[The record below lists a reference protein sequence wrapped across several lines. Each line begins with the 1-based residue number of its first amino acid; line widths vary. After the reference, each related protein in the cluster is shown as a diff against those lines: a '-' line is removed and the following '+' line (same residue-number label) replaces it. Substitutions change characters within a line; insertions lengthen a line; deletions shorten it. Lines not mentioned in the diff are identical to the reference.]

1 MAAAGVPAAARTEA
15 AMAGDEFLKLVKDA
29 TWTNFHGTVTVP
41 IKGLWKI
48 SNPSAAASL
57 DNMRATAARI
67 QGLIRD
73 AIQQK
78 VRLRAVGSRW
88 SFSEV
93 AAAKDGWALQTSSL
107 NHDFVI
113 GKSVVAPEYGGDPK
127 ELVFVQAG
135 TSVAEINL
143 KIEKADRRRSLRT
156 MGASNGQTVAGLIGT
171 GAHGSAI
178 DLGAAE
184 GEVMGLQLLTGTR
197 NLWLEDP
204 DRPVMSKGF
213 AALLGAELVRDK
225 LLFRAALV
233 SLGALGIVHSVM
245 LRTVEIY
252 LLRSFLR
259 KMELAKIEPAMNSLD
274 FSGVDLPVPGKRP
287 YFFQVVV
294 NPDPKETVAY
304 VTTRYKEECPVT
316 YKADPS
322 LKSGYEPGNDLPA
335 VFSTLVTLA
344 PQLTPALVKLAMS
357 QQLAPFE
364 NKLKTPGET
373 YTYTSSKPGSAGA
386 SVAVPA
392 KRLSEALALARAAFK
407 TVPGAPAT
415 FACRYAVGSP
425 GLLSFVQYERTCIL
439 DIDGV
444 ENPKT
449 RLVME
454 AVRTAFDQAK
464 FPYSQH
470 WGKLNSLTRDRV
482 RASYGGKVDEWNK
495 ARAQLLPTAEE
506 RFVFSS
512 DLLATAGLHA

>member
-1 MAAAGVPAAARTEA
+1 MPE
-15 AMAGDEFLKLVKDA
+15 DEFLKLVKDK
-29 TWTNFHGTVTVP
+29 TWTNFHGTATVP

-57 DNMRATAARI
+57 ENMRSTAERI
-67 QGLIRD
+67 QRLIRH
-73 AIQQK
+73 AIEQK

-93 AAAKDGWALQTSSL
+93 AAAKDGWALQTSAL
-107 NHDFVI
+107 NHDFIVN
-113 GKSVVAPEYGGDPK
+113 KSVVAPEYGGDAK

-143 KIEKADRRRSLRT
+143 KIEKPDRRRSLRT
-156 MGASNGQTVAGLIGT
+156 MGASNGQTIAGLIGT

-184 GEVMGLQLLTGTR
+184 GEVLGLQLLTGTR

-213 AALLGAELVRDK
+213 AAMLGAELVRDK

-259 KMELAKIEPAMNSLD
+259 KMELAKIEPAMNALD
-274 FSGVDLPVPGKRP
+274 FTGVPLPDPARRP
-287 YFFQVVV
+287 YFFQAVI
-294 NPDPKETVAY
+294 NPDPKETIAY
-304 VTTRYKEECPVT
+304 VTTRYKEPCPAS

-322 LKSGYEPGNDLPA
+322 LKSGYEAGNDLPA
-335 VFSTLVTLA
+335 VMAKLATLA
-344 PQLTPALVKLAMS
+344 PTLTPALVKFAMS
-357 QQLAPFE
+357 QQLALFE
-364 NKLKTPGET
+364 NRLKTTGET

-392 KRLSEALALARAAFK
+392 KRLSEAIAIARAAFK

-415 FACRYAVGSP
+415 LACRFAIASP
-425 GLLSFVQYERTCIL
+425 GLLSFVQYERTCII
-439 DIDGV
+439 DMDGV
-444 ENPKT
+444 EHPKT
-449 RLVME
+449 RLVIE
-454 AVRTAFDQAK
+454 AVRAALDKAK

-470 WGKLNSLTRDRV
+470 WGKLNSLTKERV
-482 RASYGGKVDEWNK
+482 RASYGSKIDDWNK
-495 ARAQLLPTAEE
+495 ARAQLLPTPEE

-512 DLLATAGLHA
+512 DLLTTAGLHV